1 MPLELRLL
9 QQQFAVCRLGPAEDV
24 PGWASAPGALTVVA
38 RTEGEL
44 SIVCDE
50 RVVPDGVRAERG
62 FRTLMVCG
70 PLPFDAVGILA
81 GIAGALSRRPSR
93 CSRSPRSTPITCSYA
108 PNAWTRRSP
117 PCVQRDATL
126 RRRDGFGP
134 HTSNHD
140 ADSIPRILPAIMLRR
155 LPAVLVCLALSLTD
169 AAADTYPRQPG
180 VDAIHYVFRLTM
192 TDADNEI
199 AGECTATLR
208 MAADGVRE
216 VFLDLGSAAEGKGMT
231 VSGVTGATGPLQ
243 YTHTD
248 GRLRIALG
256 APTPPGRELN
266 VTVRYR
272 GVPADGL
279 RLIDNMHG
287 ERTIFSESW
296 PDRGRQWLPMID
308 HPYDKATGE
317 FIITAPAHYQVVA
330 NGLLFEEVDLPGGVR
345 RTHWKQSVP
354 IATWLYAI
362 GVARFATRHLDAVRG
377 VPQQA
382 WVFPQDME
390 EGYRGF
396 EFTGRRAFEYFSD
409 SIGPYAYEKLAH
421 VEAAGI
427 NGGMESASAIMYG
440 EKGVRQG
447 RAPVVHEVAHQWWG
461 NAVTQSD
468 WDDVWLS
475 EGFATYFTH
484 LYTEQFG
491 GRDAFVRN
499 LRADIQTI
507 LTAQKA
513 APDQPI
519 IHRNLSD
526 MSKVLNRLVYQKG
539 GWVLHMLRGMIGT
552 DKFWSGIRAYYV
564 RYRNQNA
571 STDDFRQVMERAAGV
586 PLAWFFDQWLKRPG
600 MPTLKGEWR
609 YDAAAKQVQIE
620 LTQTHDGAAYR
631 LPLEIAVAGAT
642 GQPRIERVELTERA
656 GRFTLVAETQP
667 S

>member
-1 MPLELRLL
+1 
-9 QQQFAVCRLGPAEDV
+9 
-24 PGWASAPGALTVVA
+24 
-38 RTEGEL
+38 
-44 SIVCDE
+44 
-50 RVVPDGVRAERG
+50 
-62 FRTLMVCG
+62 
-70 PLPFDAVGILA
+70 
-81 GIAGALSRRPSR
+81 
-93 CSRSPRSTPITCSYA
+93 
-108 PNAWTRRSP
+108 
-117 PCVQRDATL
+117 
-126 RRRDGFGP
+126 
-134 HTSNHD
+134 
-140 ADSIPRILPAIMLRR
+140 MLRR

-382 WVFPQDME
+382 WVFPQDMK

-440 EKGVRQG
+440 ENGVRQG

-461 NAVTQSD
+461 NAVTESD

-491 GRDAFVRN
+491 GRDAFVQE
-499 LRADIQTI
+499 LKDSV
-507 LTAQKA
+507 
-513 APDQPI
+513 PVI
-519 IHRNLSD
+519 IKTQNENPGASVVHHTLSD
-526 MSKVLNRLVYQKG
+526 MSKVTNRLTYQKG
-539 GWVLHMLRGMIGT
+539 GWTLHMLRGIIGT
-552 DKFWSGIRAYYV
+552 EAFWTGIRAYYR
-564 RYRNQNA
+564 RYRDRNA
-571 STDDFRQVMERAAGV
+571 STADFRQVMEQASGQQ
-586 PLAWFFDQWLKRPG
+586 LSWFFDQWLNRAGIPAVSG
-600 MPTLKGEWR
+600 TWR
-609 YDAAAKQVQIE
+609 YDAAARQVEIE
-620 LTQTHDGAAYR
+620 LSQTQTGDAYR
-631 LPLEIAVAGAT
+631 LPIDVGMTEPGGKV
-642 GQPRIERVELTERA
+642 RVERVDLAGRT
-656 GRFTLVAETQP
+656 GRFTLNVDAEPRALTLDPNTWVLMQAGP
-667 S
+667 LTRLP

>member
-1 MPLELRLL
+1 VKGL
-9 QQQFAVCRLGPAEDV
+9 
-24 PGWASAPGALTVVA
+24 APPI
-38 RTEGEL
+38 R
-44 SIVCDE
+44 D
-50 RVVPDGVRAERG
+50 RDPD
-62 FRTLMVCG
+62 
-70 PLPFDAVGILA
+70 P
-81 GIAGALSRRPSR
+81 
-93 CSRSPRSTPITCSYA
+93 
-108 PNAWTRRSP
+108 
-117 PCVQRDATL
+117 
-126 RRRDGFGP
+126 
-134 HTSNHD
+134 
-140 ADSIPRILPAIMLRR
+140 IPRILPAIMLRR
-155 LPAVLVCLALSLTD
+155 LPAVLVCLALSSTD
-169 AAADTYPRQPG
+169 GAADTYPRQPG
-180 VDAIHYVFRLTM
+180 VDAIHYVFRLTI

-216 VFLDLGSAAEGKGMT
+216 VFLDLASAAEGKGMT
-231 VSGVTGATGPLQ
+231 VSSVTGAAGPLQ

-248 GRLRIALG
+248 GRLRISLAVPG
-256 APTPPGRELN
+256 PPGRELD

-308 HPYDKATGE
+308 HPYDKATAE

-362 GVARFATRHLDAVRG
+362 GVARFATRHYDVLRG

-396 EFTGRRAFEYFSD
+396 EFAGRRAFEYFSD
-409 SIGPYAYEKLAH
+409 WIGPYAYEKLAH

-427 NGGMESASAIMYG
+427 NGGMESATAIMYG

-461 NAVTQSD
+461 NAVTESD

-475 EGFATYFTH
+475 EGFATYFTQ

-491 GRDAFVRN
+491 GRDAFVQE
-499 LRADIQTI
+499 LKDSV
-507 LTAQKA
+507 
-513 APDQPI
+513 PVI
-519 IHRNLSD
+519 IKTQQENPGESVVHHTLSD
-526 MSKVLNRLVYQKG
+526 MSKVTSRLTYQKG
-539 GWVLHMLRGMIGT
+539 GWTLHMLRGIIGT
-552 DKFWSGIRAYYV
+552 EAFWTGIRDYYR
-564 RYRNQNA
+564 RYRDRNA
-571 STDDFRQVMERAAGV
+571 STADFRQVMEQASGQQ
-586 PLAWFFDQWLKRPG
+586 LSWFFDQWLSRAGIPAVTG
-600 MPTLKGEWR
+600 TWR
-609 YDAAAKQVQIE
+609 YDAAAQRVEIE
-620 LTQTHDGAAYR
+620 LSQTQTGDAYR
-631 LPLEIAVAGAT
+631 LPIDVGMTEPAGKV
-642 GQPRIERVELTERA
+642 RVERVDLAGRT
-656 GRFTLVAETQP
+656 GRFTLNADAEPRALTLDPNTWVLMQAGP
-667 S
+667 LTRVP

>member
-1 MPLELRLL
+1 M
-9 QQQFAVCRLGPAEDV
+9 
-24 PGWASAPGALTVVA
+24 
-38 RTEGEL
+38 
-44 SIVCDE
+44 
-50 RVVPDGVRAERG
+50 
-62 FRTLMVCG
+62 
-70 PLPFDAVGILA
+70 
-81 GIAGALSRRPSR
+81 
-93 CSRSPRSTPITCSYA
+93 
-108 PNAWTRRSP
+108 
-117 PCVQRDATL
+117 
-126 RRRDGFGP
+126 
-134 HTSNHD
+134 SNHD
-140 ADSIPRILPAIMLRR
+140 ADSIPRILPAIMLTR

-208 MAADGVRE
+208 MVADGVRE
-216 VFLDLGSAAEGKGMT
+216 VFLDLASAAEGKGMT

-362 GVARFATRHLDAVRG
+362 GVARFSTRHFDVVRG

-382 WVFPQDME
+382 WVFPQDVE

-427 NGGMESASAIMYG
+427 DGGMESASAIMYG

-461 NAVTQSD
+461 NAVTESD

-491 GRDAFVRN
+491 GRDAFVQE
-499 LRADIQTI
+499 LKDSV
-507 LTAQKA
+507 
-513 APDQPI
+513 PVI
-519 IHRNLSD
+519 IKTQDESPGAWVVHDTLSD
-526 MSKVLNRLVYQKG
+526 MSKVTSRLTYHKG
-539 GWVLHMLRGMIGT
+539 GWTLHMLRGIIGT
-552 DKFWSGIRAYYV
+552 EVFWTGIRAYYR
-564 RYRNQNA
+564 RYRDRNA
-571 STDDFRQVMERAAGV
+571 STADFRQVMEQASGQQ
-586 PLAWFFDQWLKRPG
+586 LSWFFDQWLNRAGIPAVG
-600 MPTLKGEWR
+600 GSWR
-609 YDAAAKQVQIE
+609 YDAAARQVEIE
-620 LTQTHDGAAYR
+620 LSQTQTGDAYR
-631 LPLEIAVAGAT
+631 LPIDVGMT
-642 GQPRIERVELTERA
+642 DPGGKVRVERVDLAGRT
-656 GRFTLVAETQP
+656 GRFTLNADAEPRALTLDPNTWVLMQAGP
-667 S
+667 LTRVP